1 MPPVE
6 APPPPLSS
14 SEVARLMPA
23 PPVPPPAPPR
33 SVPEAAPKAPPSPP
47 ALQAR
52 PAAPPP
58 PAPPP
63 APRQSPQ
70 PSPLG
75 GGHGGP
81 SSAAVSPTFV
91 NPAASQI
98 RAKEAYL
105 WQVIRR
111 FSQYLPDL
119 REKNEGG
126 TVVLRFVI
134 ARNGRL
140 VDASIVRSS
149 GVIALDRGLLEAV
162 RAASPYPPL
171 PNEIPGNQVEF
182 TQPIQAARR

>member
-1 MPPVE
+1 MPAVE
-6 APPPPLSS
+6 TPPPPLSS
-14 SEVARLMPA
+14 SDIVRLMP
-23 PPVPPPAPPR
+23 PPPPPPPPAPPQP
-33 SVPEAAPKAPPSPP
+33 VPEAAPKAPPPPP
-47 ALQAR
+47 APKATH
-52 PAAPPP
+52 AAPPP

-63 APRQSPQ
+63 ALRQPQ

-75 GGHGGP
+75 GGQPGS
-81 SSAAVSPTFV
+81 SSAAAPPGFV
-91 NPAASQI
+91 NPAASQV
-98 RAKEAYL
+98 RAKEAYV

-171 PNEIPGNQVEF
+171 PNEIPGNQIEF

>member
-1 MPPVE
+1 MPAVE

-14 SEVARLMPA
+14 SDVARLMP
-23 PPVPPPAPPR
+23 PPPPPPPPTPPQP
-33 SVPEAAPKAPPSPP
+33 VPEAAPKAPPPPP
-47 ALQAR
+47 AVQAR
-52 PAAPPP
+52 PAPPP
-58 PAPPP
+58 PAP
-63 APRQSPQ
+63 RQQPQ

-75 GGHGGP
+75 GGQPGQ
-81 SSAAVSPTFV
+81 SSASVSPSFV
-91 NPAASQI
+91 NPAASQL

-119 REKNEGG
+119 RERNEGG

-182 TQPIQAARR
+182 TQPIQASRR